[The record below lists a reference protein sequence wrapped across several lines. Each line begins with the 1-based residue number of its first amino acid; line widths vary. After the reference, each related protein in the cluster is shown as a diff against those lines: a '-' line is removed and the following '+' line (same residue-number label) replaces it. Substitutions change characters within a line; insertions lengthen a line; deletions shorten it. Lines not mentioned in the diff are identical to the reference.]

1 MKGST
6 LMLAL
11 CAAVVFASIAAAAT
25 HHSMRVVTTAKSS
38 TLDETV
44 LVTTKGRTLYS
55 LSAERNGKFICTDKA
70 CLGFWT
76 PLRIPANATP
86 AGAPHLG
93 TITRPDGGLQVT
105 YKGGPL
111 YTFSA
116 DRKRG
121 DSKGEG
127 FKDVGVWHAA
137 AIGGTTTPTAAPS
150 GGTGGYGYTP

>member
-55 LSAERNGKFICTDKA
+55 LSAERNGKFICTDKG
-70 CLGFWT
+70 CLSFWK
-76 PLRIPANATP
+76 PLRIPANVTP
-86 AGAPHLG
+86 AGAAHLA
-93 TITRPDGGLQVT
+93 TIKRPDGGLQVT

-111 YTFSA
+111 YTFNA
-116 DRKRG
+116 DSKRG
-121 DSKGEG
+121 DTKGEG